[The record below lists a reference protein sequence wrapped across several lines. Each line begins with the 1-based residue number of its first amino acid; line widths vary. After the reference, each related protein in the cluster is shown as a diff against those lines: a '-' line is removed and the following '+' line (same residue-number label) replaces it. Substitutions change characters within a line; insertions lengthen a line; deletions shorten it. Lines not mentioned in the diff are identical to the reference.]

1 LKTEFIRIA
10 TRTQIRLSPDMFQLR
25 EDRPHAWLQ
34 RLCIRILR
42 KLGCY
47 ALTNIEVQTK
57 RIDRDIDPII
67 EYLSRQKFSVLRVL
81 DRFEEDLP
89 LHLLIGSEE
98 WHKVCR
104 QTELDPQYF
113 SYAGE
118 LSVCGG
124 RYGRG
129 QLIGMTVHVIPWM
142 TGALVVPRLD

>member
-1 LKTEFIRIA
+1 MNTEFIHIA
-10 TRTQIRLSPDMFQLR
+10 RRTEFLVKPNMFPFR
-25 EDRPHAWLQ
+25 NDRPHAWLQ

-47 ALTNIEVQTK
+47 ALKNIEVETK

-67 EYLSRQKFSVLRVL
+67 EYLHRQKFSVLNVL
-81 DRFEEDLP
+81 DRFEDVP
-89 LHLLIGSEE
+89 LHLLIGSKE

-104 QTELDPQYF
+104 QTELHPQYF